1 MKTKIHTKIILWAGL
16 IVAVMFSGL
25 PVLWL
30 LSSSFKSNVNIF
42 AHPPKLIDGSF
53 SFEAYAS
60 VLADSEKLR
69 FFINSYG
76 IAAIVV
82 ACTLVIALLA
92 AYGFSRF
99 DFPGK
104 RIINTVIIS
113 VQAVPPITLLI
124 PYLILIVNL
133 RIYDS
138 RLALVLTYVVFTLP
152 YAILMMTGYLNTMPK
167 ELDEAVMIDGGTHWK
182 ALWRVLVPAAVPGMI
197 SVGMYTFI
205 QCWNEYLYALTLTK
219 TNAIRTVPIGI
230 ASMMGQY
237 AFEWNDIMAMSIL
250 GSLPVIIIALFFQK
264 YFIAG
269 MTAGAVKS

>member
-16 IVAVMFSGL
+16 IVAAMFSGL

-138 RLALVLTYVVFTLP
+138 RFALVLTYVVFTLP

>member
-1 MKTKIHTKIILWAGL
+1 MKTKVHTKAGLWAGL
-16 IVAVMFSGL
+16 IAASLFSGL

-53 SFEAYAS
+53 SLGAYIS
-60 VLADSEKLR
+60 VLGDPEKVR
-69 FFINSYG
+69 FFLNSYG
-76 IAAIVV
+76 IAAVV
-82 ACTLVIALLA
+82 VLCTLVIALLA

-99 DFPGK
+99 EFPGK
-104 RIINTVIIS
+104 KIINTVIIS

-124 PYLILIVNL
+124 PYLILIVRL
-133 RIYDS
+133 GVYDS
-138 RLALVLTYVVFTLP
+138 QLALVLTYVVFTLP
-152 YAILMMTGYLNTMPK
+152 YAILMMTGYMNTMPK
-167 ELDEAVMIDGGTHWK
+167 ELDEAVLIDGGTHWK
-182 ALWRVLVPAAVPGMI
+182 ALWRVLVPSSVPGMV

-205 QCWNEYLYALTLTK
+205 QCWNEYLYALTMTK

-250 GSLPVIIIALFFQK
+250 GSLPVIVIALFFQK